1 MTMKGTEIMM
11 KKILALI
18 FIFALLL
25 CGCSKKTEQTE
36 TTAALGAGNTVGICL
51 PDFALHEQGEAL
63 AEQLKKAGYQVLIE
77 NAAGDMLRQH
87 SQVQA
92 FVNMQVGC
100 LVVAAIDPITLADVL
115 EEARQADIPVIAL
128 DRMLMYTQ
136 AVTGCVAPD
145 TYAIG
150 QQLGKYI
157 SEEAQLKTAT
167 EPVKIELFM
176 GAPENNNSILFYNGV
191 MEQLQPYFN
200 SGVLQSLAGRKEF
213 EDVCL
218 RTATMEQASDRCFD
232 YLTEYYLEDL
242 PDVFC
247 VATDALA
254 AGCIDALV
262 SFGLEPGEDWPLI
275 VSGQAMEEGVDN
287 LLQGY
292 QSISAYADEQSIVDT
307 CAQWVCAA
315 MKGETVTGSEVSNGL
330 IQVPAFLQEPVLV
343 TTENC
348 REIFPE
354 EQ

>member
-1 MTMKGTEIMM
+1 MM
-11 KKILALI
+11 KRLLALL

-25 CGCSKKTEQTE
+25 GGCSKKSDQTE
-36 TTAALGAGNTVGICL
+36 TTAGLGADNTVGISL
-51 PDFALHEQGEAL
+51 PDFSLHEQGEAI

-77 NAAGDMLRQH
+77 NAAGDILRQH

-100 LVVAAIDPITLADVL
+100 LVVAAIDPIALGDVL
-115 EEARQADIPVIAL
+115 EEARQMDIPVIAL
-128 DRMLMYTQ
+128 DRMLMYSQ

-157 SEEAQLKTAT
+157 LEEALLNNAT

-176 GAPENNNSILFYNGV
+176 GAPENNNSLLFYNGV

-200 SGVLQSLAGRKEF
+200 NGVLQSLAGRTEF

-218 RTATMEQASDRCFD
+218 RTASMEQASDRCFD
-232 YLTEYYLEDL
+232 YLAEYYLEDF
-242 PDVFC
+242 PDVLC

-262 SFGLEPGEDWPLI
+262 SFGIEPGEDWPLI

-307 CAQWVCAA
+307 CAQWVCAV
-315 MKGETVTGSEVSNGL
+315 MKGETITGSEASNGL

-354 EQ
+354 E

>member
-1 MTMKGTEIMM
+1 MM

-25 CGCSKKTEQTE
+25 CGCSKKSEQTE

-51 PDFALHEQGEAL
+51 PDFALHEQGKAL
-63 AEQLKKAGYQVLIE
+63 AEQLEKAGYQVLIE

-87 SQVQA
+87 AQVQA
-92 FVNMQVGC
+92 FVNMQVAC
-100 LVVAAIDPITLADVL
+100 LVVAAIDAITLGDVL
-115 EEARQADIPVIAL
+115 EEARQGNIPVIAL

-136 AVTGCVAPD
+136 AVTACVAPD

-157 SEEAQLKTAT
+157 LEEEQLKTAT
-167 EPVKIELFM
+167 EPVKIEFFM
-176 GAPENNNSILFYNGV
+176 GAPDNNNSLLFYNGV
-191 MEQLQPYFN
+191 MEQLQPYIN

-218 RTATMEQASDRCFD
+218 RSATMEQASDRCFD
-232 YLTEYYLEDL
+232 YLTEYYLDDL

-262 SFGLEPGEDWPLI
+262 SFALEPGEDWPLI
-275 VSGQAMEEGVDN
+275 VSGQLMEEGVEN
-287 LLQGY
+287 LLHGY
-292 QSISAYADEQSIVDT
+292 QSVSAYADEQSLVDT
-307 CAQWVCAA
+307 CAQWVCAV
-315 MKGETVTGSEVSNGL
+315 MKGETITGSEVSNGL
-330 IQVPAFLQEPVLV
+330 IQVPSYLQEPVLV
-343 TTENC
+343 TEENC